1 MMKKKFI
8 IFTVLL
14 SIVWVAVAWAQFK
27 DGLWEMT
34 TQVEMKGMSQ
44 AMPPAT
50 FRQCITRSEPVPR
63 NQDKNYACKTTAQKI
78 SGNTV
83 SYSVECKGKDG
94 LLLTT
99 GKSTY
104 SGSTMEGS
112 STTNFKVKGQP
123 EMQMAGKIKGKY
135 IGPCPK

>member
-1 MMKKKFI
+1 MKKKFI

-44 AMPPAT
+44 ALPPTT

-63 NQDKNYACKTTAQKI
+63 NQDKNYECKTTAQKI

-83 SYSVECKGKDG
+83 SYSVSAKARTAFC
-94 LLLTT
+94 
-99 GKSTY
+99 
-104 SGSTMEGS
+104 
-112 STTNFKVKGQP
+112 
-123 EMQMAGKIKGKY
+123 
-135 IGPCPK
+135 

>member
-1 MMKKKFI
+1 MKKKFI

-34 TQVEMKGMSQ
+34 TQVEMKGMSR
-44 AMPPAT
+44 ALPPTT
-50 FRQCITRSEPVPR
+50 FRQCITRSEPVPKS
-63 NQDKNYACKTTAQKI
+63 QYKNYDCKTTAQTI

-83 SYSVECKGKDG
+83 SYSAECKGKDG
-94 LLLTT
+94 LMLTA
-99 GKSTY
+99 GKATY

-112 STTNFKVKGQP
+112 STTNFKAKGQP
-123 EMQMAGKIKGKY
+123 EMQMVAKIKGKY